1 MKVTAAPV
9 RDSGAEEPVYLTE
22 RETDV
27 AALVVE
33 GLTNAK
39 IATRLF
45 ISVRTVESHVM
56 QLRIKLG
63 ARRRHDIPARLKALG
78 MGAGD

>member
-1 MKVTAAPV
+1 
-9 RDSGAEEPVYLTE
+9 
-22 RETDV
+22 
-27 AALVVE
+27 
-33 GLTNAK
+33 
-39 IATRLF
+39 
-45 ISVRTVESHVM
+45 VESHVM